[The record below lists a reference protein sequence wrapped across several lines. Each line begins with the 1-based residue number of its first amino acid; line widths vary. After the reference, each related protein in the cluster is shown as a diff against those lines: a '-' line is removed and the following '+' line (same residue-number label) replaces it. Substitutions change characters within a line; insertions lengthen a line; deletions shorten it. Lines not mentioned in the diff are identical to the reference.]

1 MMGPSGKFA
10 VATLVTVLCV
20 AAMAGGAR
28 AMQENAEG
36 PVPTFRNLT
45 RATLDDVR
53 QGDWLLAVV
62 APWCGYSQSLV
73 NKLPILVHNLYLRK
87 KQVQVAVIDGEED
100 PSVYTQFSL
109 KAYPFICYVHN
120 GEIHPYNGTQESMDL
135 LEWTLRGWRDVEPL
149 RGPTNPFGWQMTL
162 FGAVAHVAW
171 VAYDFVTTRAA
182 PLSLSPSAAFS
193 ALFGLCTLVALVVL
207 SCCVARCSSDI
218 VVPFPENKPSK
229 KAAPAKYKPL
239 SQSQSLPKAQEQKA
253 KKQDKKKDDATLRQ
267 RKTAA
272 KSKNKGN

>member
-1 MMGPSGKFA
+1 MVGQSKRLAAAAALG
-10 VATLVTVLCV
+10 VVLCV
-20 AAMAGGAR
+20 AVMAHGAL
-28 AMQENAEG
+28 AGEVADEG

-62 APWCGYSQSLV
+62 APWCGFSRNLV
-73 NKLPILVHNLYLRK
+73 NKLPVLVHNLYLRK

-135 LEWTLRGWRDVEPL
+135 LEWTLRGWKDVEPL

-162 FGAVAHVAW
+162 FGAVAHGAW
-171 VAYDFVTTRAA
+171 VVYDFVTTRAA
-182 PLSLSPSAAFS
+182 PFSVSPSIAFG
-193 ALFGLCTLVALVVL
+193 ALFGVFTLVALIVL

-218 VVPFPENKPSK
+218 VVPFPENKTPK
-229 KAAPAKYKPL
+229 KPAAAAAKPKP
-239 SQSQSLPKAQEQKA
+239 QQKA
-253 KKQDKKKDDATLRQ
+253 KKQDKGKDEATLRQ
-267 RKTAA
+267 RKTA
-272 KSKNKGN
+272 SKNKSN